1 MYLETRWSF
10 KFSSKLKINIIFFIA
25 NLKLSTWNIPRRNS
39 KLGFLIILYV
49 SVGKEGRKEGR
60 KVDSVLAI
68 NRTRKWKDVETS
80 AVASGGTL
88 ARANK

>member
-1 MYLETRWSF
+1 M
-10 KFSSKLKINIIFFIA
+10 
-25 NLKLSTWNIPRRNS
+25 
-39 KLGFLIILYV
+39 
-49 SVGKEGRKEGR
+49 GKEGRKEGR
-60 KVDSVLAI
+60 KVDSMLAI